1 MFLRA
6 PSLRY
11 VGLIGKEILKK
22 AEAMG
27 KNIHE
32 QKAEFV
38 YFCVRERK
46 NNSFE
51 ITVIILRYI
60 RNVNVSYP

>member
-27 KNIHE
+27 KSIYE

-38 YFCVRERK
+38 YICVRERK